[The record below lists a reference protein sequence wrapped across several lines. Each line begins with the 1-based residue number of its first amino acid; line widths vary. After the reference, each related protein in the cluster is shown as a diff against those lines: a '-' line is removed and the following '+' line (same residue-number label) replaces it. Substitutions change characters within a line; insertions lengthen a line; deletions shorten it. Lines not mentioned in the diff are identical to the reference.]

1 MKQSKRVWWLGSFA
15 LAVII
20 LITII
25 AAPGNNKL
33 ASGSTYNRAPEGYG
47 AWYAFMQQQGTT
59 VQRWQ
64 KPFSDL
70 EKIKRPITLLRIN
83 SQLSLAPLDQQ
94 EREWLEKGN
103 TLVILGKW
111 GQVTQAYFSTSP
123 PSEVGRIK
131 IDTRRR
137 GQVEEKKMLLGDHAG
152 AIVWQEKIGKGQV
165 IYSTTPH
172 LAANAYQDYLDNYKY
187 LAQLVSKSG
196 KPIWVDE
203 YIHGYKD
210 ADAITAAERDWVTY
224 LAQKP
229 LFPALIQTAILL
241 LVLIWAKN
249 RRFGGSIPLD
259 TPIVDNSAAY
269 IEALAAVLQK
279 AESGDFVLDM
289 VGSSEQ
295 MQLQKALGLGQI
307 PVDSQILV
315 KAWVEQTGQ
324 KPTQLEQLLQLQSQ
338 KRRMSDKD
346 LLTWQEL
353 WQTIRSYVK
362 PV

>member
-1 MKQSKRVWWLGSFA
+1 MKRSKRVWWLGGIV

-33 ASGSTYNRAPEGYG
+33 GSGSTYNRAPEGYG

-70 EKIKRPITLLRIN
+70 EKFKRPITLLRIN
-83 SQLSLAPLDQQ
+83 SQLSLAPLEGQ

-111 GQVTQAYFSTSP
+111 GQVTQADFSTLP

-137 GQVEEKKMLLGDHAG
+137 GQVDEKKMLLGDRFG
-152 AIVWQEKIGKGQV
+152 AVVWVEKIGKGQA

-187 LAQLVSKSG
+187 LAQLVNSSG
-196 KPIWVDE
+196 KSIWVDE

-210 ADAITAAERDWVTY
+210 ADAITVAERDLFTY

-229 LFPALIQTAILL
+229 LFPALIQAGILL

-249 RRFGGSIPLD
+249 QRFGAPIALD
-259 TPIVDNSAAY
+259 TPIVDNSTAY
-269 IEALAAVLQK
+269 IEALALVLQK
-279 AESGDFVLDM
+279 AESGDFVLEM
-289 VGSSEQ
+289 VGSAEQ

-315 KAWVEQTGQ
+315 KAWVEQTGL
-324 KPTQLEQLLQLQSQ
+324 KPTQLEHLLRLQSQ
-338 KRRMSDKD
+338 KRRMSDKE
-346 LLTWQEL
+346 LLTWQGL
-353 WQTIRSYVK
+353 WQTVRSYVK